1 MAINYLTALRI
12 AGVAMA
18 SAVAVAA
25 GAAQAQYGGYG
36 SGPGYGYG
44 YGSGPGYGYESG
56 PSYGYGPGRYSP
68 SYGSPTPAHGEL
80 YHALC
85 AANTAGFDDWQVDGI
100 ARYIKLDDNQKA
112 LLATVKDAAA
122 KAAVT
127 THAACPRDLPL
138 TWSGQLETMQ
148 GRLEAVLS
156 AVQTV
161 RPAVDAFVGSLSD
174 EQKARL
180 NSIGFGYARY
190 R

>member
-1 MAINYLTALRI
+1 MAINHLTASRI
-12 AGVAMA
+12 ALAALAFTTVIGA
-18 SAVAVAA
+18 S
-25 GAAQAQYGGYG
+25 AAQAQYGGYGPGPGYG

-44 YGSGPGYGYESG
+44 PG
-56 PSYGYGPGRYSP
+56 PSYGYGPGPSAPGYSP
-68 SYGSPTPAHGEL
+68 SPAHGDL

-85 AANTAGFDDWQVDGI
+85 EGNAANFDDWQVDHVS
-100 ARYIKLDDNQKA
+100 RYIKLDDNQKA
-112 LLATVKDAAA
+112 LLAAIKDAAA

-127 THAACPRDLPL
+127 MHSPCPRDVPV

-148 GRLEAVLS
+148 GRLEAALA
-156 AVQTV
+156 AVQAV
-161 RPAVDAFVGSLSD
+161 RPVVDAFVGSLSD